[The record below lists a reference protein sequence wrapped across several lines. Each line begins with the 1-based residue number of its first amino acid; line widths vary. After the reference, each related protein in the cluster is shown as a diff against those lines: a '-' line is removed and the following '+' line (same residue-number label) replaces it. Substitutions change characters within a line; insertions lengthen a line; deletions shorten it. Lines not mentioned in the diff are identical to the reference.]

1 MGAFPSRKNS
11 APARQFGKS
20 KTFGHCMKPRPMA
33 KRPNPKRVKAARTY
47 TILEAADALG
57 LSVGTIRGWVRQGL
71 PAMTAQRP
79 FLILGDDIR
88 DYLHQSRAKAKTA
101 LAPDQLL
108 CLTCKQGRAP
118 FGMMVDVIHQTAK
131 TARLL
136 GLCDTCGGTCNR
148 IVSRAAL
155 SRFAEIFD
163 VGSTGSKGA

>member
-1 MGAFPSRKNS
+1 
-11 APARQFGKS
+11 
-20 KTFGHCMKPRPMA
+20 MA

-47 TILEAADALG
+47 TIPEAAEALG
-57 LSVGTIRGWVRQGL
+57 LSPGTIRGWVRQGL

-79 FLILGDDIR
+79 YLILGDDLCDFMHR
-88 DYLHQSRAKAKTA
+88 CRAKAKTT

-163 VGSTGSKGA
+163 IGSTGSKGA